1 VPKHGLAVPFCSLNQ
16 MPGPTLANTIS
27 SVALHTSPRPLPWLA
42 GGGSDRATVRRVPHN
57 QSYSRAALTSAFNS
71 YQSSFFELT
80 QRPAFR
86 IRLDTPFPQHQVGN
100 EEAAVTPQP
109 LEVPQRQS
117 D

>member
-42 GGGSDRATVRRVPHN
+42 GGGSDRATVRGVPHN

-80 QRPAFR
+80 QRPMFC
-86 IRLDTPFPQHQVGN
+86 IGPYFPFLDHQIGKD
-100 EEAAVTPQP
+100 ETIGA
-109 LEVPQRQS
+109 S
-117 D
+117 